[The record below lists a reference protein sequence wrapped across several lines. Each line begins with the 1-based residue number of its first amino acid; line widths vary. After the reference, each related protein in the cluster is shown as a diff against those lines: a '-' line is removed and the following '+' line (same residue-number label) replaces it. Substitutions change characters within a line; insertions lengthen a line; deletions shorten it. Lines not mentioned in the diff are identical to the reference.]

1 MVGTGNPLKADVG
14 SVNPLRVYMTKN
26 RLLLNITWWNHSL
39 WCLWLTWQNRNSI
52 LSNLGLTHEMY
63 KTILCAFCTY
73 QIYKASGGEIHC
85 WDNQSWLGTCPE
97 PCRSSLDVDA
107 DSRPNMKHRIW
118 FCAFRNQEGRQNEG
132 WRMYYQPR
140 ICPRVGGTEHM
151 LMKPWL
157 TRSFE

>member
-1 MVGTGNPLKADVG
+1 M
-14 SVNPLRVYMTKN
+14 
-26 RLLLNITWWNHSL
+26 LLNWSSFGSRLSARTDWSIWGQEAGKPQLLSAVPSISGWPRGSKAPDSVQSL
-39 WCLWLTWQNRNSI
+39 LNRVEKH
-52 LSNLGLTHEMY
+52 LQPGSNLPHS
-63 KTILCAFCTY
+63 
-73 QIYKASGGEIHC
+73 YKASGGEIHC

-118 FCAFRNQEGRQNEG
+118 FCAFRNQEGRQYEG
-132 WRMYYQPR
+132 RRMYYQPR